1 MRNTEF
7 RMSRKMHRD
16 NAISTSYYHKSI
28 QNIYKFSPKKKLI
41 SDLENTD
48 ESDDTDVSD
57 DSDDEVSVTATS
69 SRTVQNLTNDDS
81 IEDVAESKNFELPT
95 NSQTSTQSTK
105 SKEKCPYCKKFFS
118 SGGINRH
125 LFYCRKKSAI
135 PLPSDSDSD

>member
-1 MRNTEF
+1 M
-7 RMSRKMHRD
+7 D
-16 NAISTSYYHKSI
+16 PVISTSYYHKSI

-81 IEDVAESKNFELPT
+81 IED
-95 NSQTSTQSTK
+95 
-105 SKEKCPYCKKFFS
+105 
-118 SGGINRH
+118 I
-125 LFYCRKKSAI
+125 RKQRNTI
-135 PLPSDSDSD
+135 